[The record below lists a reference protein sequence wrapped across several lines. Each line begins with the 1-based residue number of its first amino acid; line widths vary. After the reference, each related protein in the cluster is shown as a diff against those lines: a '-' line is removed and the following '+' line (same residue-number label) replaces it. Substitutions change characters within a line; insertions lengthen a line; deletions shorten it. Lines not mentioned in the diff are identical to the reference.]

1 MNFETT
7 VAEIIERCPGAQAGA
22 IVDPDG
28 IPVVNVPD
36 RGTLEEAGAEFS
48 TILRDVSEAERELHH
63 GELVQFTVHA
73 EEGTL
78 VLTLIGG
85 GYFLLLQLTPE
96 GLVGKA
102 RFLSRLAAVR
112 LYSEFVE

>member
-7 VAEIIERCPGAQAGA
+7 VAAIIEQCPGALSGA

-28 IPVVNVPD
+28 IPVVNVPE
-36 RGTLEEAGAEFS
+36 RGALEEVGAEFS
-48 TILRDVSEAERELHH
+48 TILRNVSEAERELHH

-73 EEGTL
+73 READL

-85 GYFLLLQLTPE
+85 GYFLLLHLET
-96 GLVGKA
+96 GGHVGKA

-112 LYSEFVE
+112 LYSEFV